1 MSKYIID
8 TETWANLF
16 EVQRVG
22 VYGIGNDIV
31 TDEKTVWSR
40 MFSLDELEELN
51 SDYINE
57 HYGQM
62 QDEAYKQGYADAERI
77 WRAPSSDNEFYR
89 KGLEDG
95 KKSIDNGCNGCKYE
109 DQHGYDEPCNK
120 CMHSHASHYTPM
132 PKQDDS
138 IKVGDIVE
146 RYVDGKLD
154 SKGIYLQEDD
164 GYWRCLFDTGAVLMT
179 FAYPK
184 GQFKKTGKHYDIAS
198 ILEAMRA

>member
-1 MSKYIID
+1 MSKYIIEIPD
-8 TETWANLF
+8 D
-16 EVQRVG
+16 VQYVLLNG
-22 VYGIGNDIV
+22 K
-31 TDEKTVWSR
+31 TDNKYYTAVR
-40 MFSLDELEELN
+40 PVAELEVLN

-57 HYGQM
+57 HYGEL

-198 ILEAMRA
+198 ILEAMRT

>member
-1 MSKYIID
+1 MSKYII
-8 TETWANLF
+8 
-16 EVQRVG
+16 
-22 VYGIGNDIV
+22 
-31 TDEKTVWSR
+31 
-40 MFSLDELEELN
+40 ELEDDIKYLIINGRTDNRCYTLVRPVAELEVLN

-57 HYGQM
+57 HYGSL

-146 RYVDGKLD
+146 RYIDGKLD
-154 SKGIYLQEDD
+154 SKGIYLQEEG

-198 ILEAMRA
+198 ILEAMRTHD

>member
-57 HYGQM
+57 HYGEL
-62 QDEAYKQGYADAERI
+62 QDEAYKQGY
-77 WRAPSSDNEFYR
+77 
-89 KGLEDG
+89 EDG
-95 KKSIDNGCNGCKYE
+95 KKSVE
-109 DQHGYDEPCNK
+109 DEGLRNNINLIVTQCGYSLDEINDMIQK
-120 CMHSHASHYTPM
+120 MR
-132 PKQDDS
+132 D
-138 IKVGDIVE
+138 E
-146 RYVDGKLD
+146 R
-154 SKGIYLQEDD
+154 Q
-164 GYWRCLFDTGAVLMT
+164 
-179 FAYPK
+179 
-184 GQFKKTGKHYDIAS
+184 
-198 ILEAMRA
+198 